1 MRPLQPCRSDEIW
14 RRARAAQEVGALAQ
28 RFSLEQLTAVLRI
41 SRRTAWRWLD
51 NQVRG
56 GRAVQVGQAK
66 HELRSRYDAT

>member
-1 MRPLQPCRSDEIW
+1 MRPLKPFRSDEIW
-14 RRARAAQEVGALAQ
+14 RRARTAQELGTLAQ

-56 GRAVQVGQAK
+56 GRVVQVGQSK
-66 HELRSRYDAT
+66 HELRSMYDAT